1 MQDLKEHCD
10 IEIKWHVNYRCN
22 FRCPYCFS
30 MSNWKNPQKFRD
42 IDEVV
47 DSFNRLGLTC
57 HIFLTGGEPFL
68 FPNFIDLCKKL
79 TKHHIISIVTNLS
92 HKDVYRFI
100 EEIDPGR
107 VRFIICNIHLQER
120 LRLNLMEDY
129 IKKYCLLK
137 DKGFFLVADYVTH
150 PPLIKRLVRDYA
162 FFKSKGIIIS
172 IKIYRGPHMKLS
184 ILKHPRL
191 RKLKNYFSRK
201 YPEAYTAKEKAIMN
215 KLIDESLM
223 DQDMRI
229 PPDAHKLGGRF
240 PNRLLEKCFLDE
252 VPTFKGNEC
261 TVGSEFVKM
270 DPEGKVNICYSGK
283 DHCLGNMFE
292 GGIKLLDKPIICPY
306 DVCKCFKL
314 GSRYSKSKNIQECP
328 PPVSGHKG

>member
-22 FRCPYCFS
+22 FRCTYCFS
-30 MSNWKNPQKFRD
+30 RPKWKKSWKLWD
-42 IDEVV
+42 IDKIV
-47 DSFNRLGLTC
+47 DGFNRLGLTC

-79 TKHHIISIVTNLS
+79 TKRHIISIVTNLS
-92 HKDVYRFI
+92 HKDVNRFI

-129 IKKYCLLK
+129 IKKYNLLK
-137 DKGFFLVADYVTH
+137 DKGFFLVADYVTY
-150 PPLIKRLVRDYA
+150 PPLIKRLARDYE
-162 FFKSKGIIIS
+162 FFKSKGIIVR
-172 IKIYRGPHMKLS
+172 IKIYRGPFLKFS

-191 RKLKNYFSRK
+191 RRLKNYFTLK
-201 YPEAYTAKEKAIMN
+201 YPEAYTAREKAIIH
-215 KLIDESLM
+215 KHIDESLG
-223 DQDMRI
+223 DQEMGI

-240 PNRLLEKCFLDE
+240 PNRILEKCYLDG

-261 TVGSEFVKM
+261 TAGSEFMKM
-270 DPEGKVNICYSGK
+270 DPQGKVNICYSGK

-292 GGIKLLDKPIICPY
+292 GEIKLLDKPIICPY

-314 GSRYSKSKNIQECP
+314 GYRYSESKEI
-328 PPVSGHKG
+328 